1 MKRSPSKSWRHP
13 KELLVPRLSN
23 FAKFSGVT
31 TQRKRQLGNEKKNF
45 EKTTRSYLLA
55 NPNLEGEIHL
65 KGVRL
70 VTSQILGKNLKI
82 LHMKSYH
89 HFMHSF
95 IFAMHNFNLRYY
107 VLLIKSFSVCSDSR
121 GNLLFHKFK
130 IVLNHFGAF

>member
-1 MKRSPSKSWRHP
+1 MISVHFPLENCF
-13 KELLVPRLSN
+13 ELHIDDSIYWFNYVIFVESV
-23 FAKFSGVT
+23 S
-31 TQRKRQLGNEKKNF
+31 
-45 EKTTRSYLLA
+45 
-55 NPNLEGEIHL
+55 
-65 KGVRL
+65 
-70 VTSQILGKNLKI
+70 VTSQFLRKNLKI

-130 IVLNHFGAF
+130 IVLNHFGAI